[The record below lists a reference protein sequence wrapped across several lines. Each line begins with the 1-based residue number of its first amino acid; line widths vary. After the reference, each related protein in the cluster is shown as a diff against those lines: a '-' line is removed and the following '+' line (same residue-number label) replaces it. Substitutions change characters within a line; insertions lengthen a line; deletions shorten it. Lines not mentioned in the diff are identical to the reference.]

1 MESKNHTHVNKVGH
15 NSETLFCIYWW
26 TWKAIIYSKKCWS
39 GPINKIILIFTML
52 HLKKKIK
59 KNTWRYHFTP
69 CTKNLDM
76 ISSSWDIK
84 CNRLKLVILGQ
95 FLPFTPPPPT
105 RCLKLQKSKFLKN
118 EKNCWWYHHLNMC
131 TKNHNHM
138 MCSFWDTSEADRSFC
153 HIGPFFALL
162 PH

>member
-1 MESKNHTHVNKVGH
+1 MNLKSNYLFKKMLKWANKQ
-15 NSETLFCIYWW
+15 NNFNIYD
-26 TWKAIIYSKKCWS
+26 A
-39 GPINKIILIFTML
+39 PF
-52 HLKKKIK
+52 KKKIK